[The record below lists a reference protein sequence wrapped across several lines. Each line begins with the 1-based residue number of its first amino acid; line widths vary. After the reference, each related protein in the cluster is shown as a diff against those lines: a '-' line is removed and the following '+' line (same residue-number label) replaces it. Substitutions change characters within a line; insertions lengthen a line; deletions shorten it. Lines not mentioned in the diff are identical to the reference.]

1 MRNVAKKIELSTSLK
16 PLFFLEYKIMYYQ
29 WPLLLALEP
38 CRMFKITLDGKEQK
52 INPDKSHSQGYPGNA
67 FHYFTNLSG
76 GKKMG
81 PYAVEGILNV

>member
-1 MRNVAKKIELSTSLK
+1 MAIALSLVAIYAAFSKLPLAGRN
-16 PLFFLEYKIMYYQ
+16 
-29 WPLLLALEP
+29 
-38 CRMFKITLDGKEQK
+38 RRK